1 MAGGSALFRMQT
13 TSKTAE
19 RAIVRIPVEAIR
31 TNPQQPRRSFPPGAV
46 EELAAS
52 IRRHGLLSPI
62 LVRMKDDG
70 NYELVAG
77 ERRLRALIS
86 LGKRFVDAVVISAG
100 DCECALIAL
109 VENIQREQL
118 HFFDEAEACRRV
130 LSDYGI
136 TQESLADGLSC
147 SPSAL
152 ANRLRLL
159 KLPTEVR
166 QFIRERGL
174 TERHARALLKLGD
187 AGAQMN
193 FARQAVEQRMSVKQ
207 LESHIE
213 QYAGRMKK
221 EPARRISPVIRD
233 NRIVINAIMDTVR
246 ELGRIGVRVKSR
258 IEEKDDHVEL
268 IVLIPA
274 CSTAEDRQAFQKN
287 NSRNPSE

>member
-1 MAGGSALFRMQT
+1 M
-13 TSKTAE
+13 
-19 RAIVRIPVEAIR
+19 
-31 TNPQQPRRSFPPGAV
+31 
-46 EELAAS
+46 
-52 IRRHGLLSPI
+52 
-62 LVRMKDDG
+62 
-70 NYELVAG
+70 
-77 ERRLRALIS
+77 
-86 LGKRFVDAVVISAG
+86 
-100 DCECALIAL
+100 
-109 VENIQREQL
+109 ENIQREQL

-207 LESHIE
+207 LESRIE